1 MSDQSKS
8 PETDKKPL
16 ILVDGSSYLFRAFH
30 GLPPLTNKEGH
41 PTGAIKGVISMM
53 KRMLNDYPDS
63 HVAVI
68 FDAKGK
74 TFRNDM
80 YSEYK
85 ANRPPMPDD
94 LRVQIQPIHDIIKA
108 MGFPLLVVEGVEA
121 DDVIGTLCHQAT
133 EQGVDTIVSTGDKDM
148 AQLVSEHVSLI
159 NTMTN
164 THMDHDGV
172 IEKFGLKPDQ
182 IIDYLALMGDK
193 VDNIPGV
200 PGCGPKTAVKW
211 LTQYETLDNLIAN
224 AEEIKGKI
232 GEKLRAALEQL
243 PMSKALATIKC
254 DVELEH
260 GPADLQLGTSDDEV
274 LMAHFDRFGFKSW
287 VEELKNKGVSAA
299 KVSVSDTEAADTE
312 TNTDESLAEI
322 QVPEV
327 AEVNY
332 QLIDDLESLKNLVS
346 LCSKQESYSLF
357 PVTTD
362 EHYRQASLVG
372 VAISNEPGH
381 AFYVPLAH
389 DYVGV
394 PEQLASEDVLTSLKF
409 LVESDA
415 YLVSHNAKW
424 VSHILNR
431 YDLKVRNQVH
441 DVMLQS
447 YVLDSTAIKH
457 ELHEIASHYLSQ
469 TIETDEEVQGKGKK
483 RLPASQIELE
493 EMMNFACA
501 QVDMIG
507 RSHQFLSAKLKQSGQ
522 MHWVYHWLERKLSP
536 VLTAVEENGVA
547 LDRAELHNQSTFLG
561 ESLAAI
567 EAQAY
572 DIAGEE
578 FNMNS
583 PKQIGV
589 LLYEKLELPVKK
601 KTPKG
606 APSTAEP
613 VLQELAQEFDLP
625 RLILEHRSLAK
636 LKSTYTDALPE
647 LIQPDTDRLHTTYQQ
662 AVAATGRLSSTEPNL
677 QNIPIRTE
685 EGRKVRKAFVA
696 RPGYKILAA
705 DYSQVE
711 LRIMAHLSGDEG
723 LVNAFQLN
731 LDVHRATA
739 AEVFHE
745 TLDEVTSD
753 QRRKA
758 KAINFGLIYGMSA
771 FGLAQQLDIPRG
783 EAAEYVKRYFEK
795 YPGVKRYMDETRGDA
810 EDKGYV
816 ETLFGRRLHLPGIR
830 SSNQMVKQGALRTAI
845 NAPMQ
850 GTAADVIKMAMI
862 DVQNW
867 LHDSRID
874 ACLIMQV
881 HDELVLEVAEKDVQ
895 QVSDGVRFRMEN
907 AASLAVPLL
916 VDVGVGDSWDEA
928 H

>member
-1 MSDQSKS
+1 MTDQS
-8 PETDKKPL
+8 PAPL

-30 GLPPLTNKEGH
+30 GLPPLTNKDGH
-41 PTGAIKGVISMM
+41 PTGAIKGVISMLR
-53 KRMLNDYPDS
+53 RMMADFPDS
-63 HVAVI
+63 HMAVV

-80 YSEYK
+80 YQEYK

-94 LRVQIQPIHDIIKA
+94 LRVQIQPIHEMVRA
-108 MGFPLLVVEGVEA
+108 MGIPLLVVEGVEA

-148 AQLVSEHVSLI
+148 AQLVSAHVSLV

-164 THMDHDGV
+164 TTMNREGV
-172 IEKFGLKPDQ
+172 IEKFGLAPEQ

-211 LTQYETLDNLIAN
+211 LAEYQTLENLVEN
-224 AEEIKGKI
+224 ADQIKGKI
-232 GEKLRAALEQL
+232 GEKLRANLEQL
-243 PMSKALATIKC
+243 PLSKALATIKC
-254 DVELEH
+254 DVELEQ
-260 GPADLQLGTSDDEV
+260 GPKDLVLAEEDNEALLGYYTT
-274 LMAHFDRFGFKSW
+274 FGFKSW
-287 VEELKNKGVSAA
+287 AEELKNKGIEAAEVAVSGVTGSGEETQDIVIPQVSETEYQTLLDEVSLKSWVSLSAA
-299 KVSVSDTEAADTE
+299 KPIYAFYPVVSDDHYRAT
-312 TNTDESLAEI
+312 
-322 QVPEV
+322 
-327 AEVNY
+327 
-332 QLIDDLESLKNLVS
+332 QLIGL
-346 LCSKQESYSLF
+346 
-357 PVTTD
+357 
-362 EHYRQASLVG
+362 
-372 VAISNEPGH
+372 AISVEPGK
-381 AFYVPLAH
+381 AVYVPLMH
-389 DYVGV
+389 DYVGA
-394 PEQLASEDVLTSLKF
+394 PEQLNPETALEMLAPL
-409 LVESDA
+409 LQGESINQVA
-415 YLVSHNAKW
+415 YNAKR
-424 VSHILNR
+424 VAHVLDNYRQKFVGQI
-431 YDLKVRNQVH
+431 H

-447 YVLDSTAIKH
+447 YVLNSVESKH
-457 ELHEIASHYLSQ
+457 ELSEIVSLHLN
-469 TIETDEEVQGKGKK
+469 ETLKNDEAILGKGKK
-483 RLPASQIELE
+483 RLAPGQLE
-493 EMMNFACA
+493 IDAMAEFACA
-501 QVDMIG
+501 QVDMLL
-507 RSHQFLSAKLKQSGQ
+507 RSYQVLSAKLKQESQ
-522 MHWVYHWLERKLSP
+522 LNWVYQWIERKLSP
-536 VLTAVEENGVA
+536 VLTDVEANGVQ
-547 LDRAELHNQSTFLG
+547 LDQAELHNQSR
-561 ESLAAI
+561 SLAEKLATI

-572 DIAGEE
+572 DLAGQE

-583 PKQIGV
+583 PKQIGEI
-589 LLYEKLELPVKK
+589 LYDKLELPVKK

-613 VLQELAQEFDLP
+613 VLQELAQEFPLP
-625 RLILEHRSLAK
+625 KLILEHRSLAK

-647 LIQPDTDRLHTTYQQ
+647 LVRPETGRLHTTYQQ
-662 AVAATGRLSSTEPNL
+662 AVAATGRLSSTDPNL

-696 RPGYKILAA
+696 RPGYKIMAA

-711 LRIMAHLSGDEG
+711 LRIMAHLSGDAG
-723 LVNAFQLN
+723 LANAFKHD

-745 TLDEVTSD
+745 SLDEVTSD

-795 YPGVKRYMDETRGDA
+795 YPGVKEYMDQTRGEA

-816 ETLFGRRLHLPGIR
+816 ETLFGRRLYLPGIR

-862 DVQNW
+862 DVHNW
-867 LHDSRID
+867 LREAKVD
-874 ACLIMQV
+874 AQLVMQV
-881 HDELVLEVAEKDVQ
+881 HDELVLEVAEADVAL
-895 QVSDGVRFRMEN
+895 VTDGVRFRMEN
-907 AASLAVPLL
+907 AASLDVPLI
-916 VDVGVGDSWDEA
+916 VDVGVGESWDEA